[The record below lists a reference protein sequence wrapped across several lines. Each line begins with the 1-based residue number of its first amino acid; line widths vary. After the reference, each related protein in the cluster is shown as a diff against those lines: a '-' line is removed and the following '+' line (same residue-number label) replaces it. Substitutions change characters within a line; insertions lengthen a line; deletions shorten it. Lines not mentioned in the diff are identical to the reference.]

1 MREHTPQ
8 HSDSQ
13 SKKCARCTEVKPLTD
28 FYERTGVY
36 KGHYLSECKDCMKA
50 RSKTSARLPANEPR
64 AATEILAINALK
76 QQGIPA
82 GPGKAYLYADVDV
95 VAFGC
100 VRVEVKYAKL
110 DRTHH
115 REKYTFHTTPRQ
127 GQRGLLADVVML
139 ICDDGDTPT
148 FHLFRP
154 DDEVFFIK
162 GRLKTGFTFTPG
174 AVVAEKHGNNRV
186 VMTQPMMDTAR
197 NRWALVWA
205 ALKAQSDALK
215 QEGA

>member
-1 MREHTPQ
+1 MNDHTSYHTTPQ
-8 HSDSQ
+8 L
-13 SKKCARCTEVKPLTD
+13 KTCKRCNAIKHISE
-28 FYERTGVY
+28 FYTRSGRPNE
-36 KGHYLSECKDCMKA
+36 YLGECKACYKERGRNRVTVRKDTPMVG
-50 RSKTSARLPANEPR
+50 S
-64 AATEILAINALK
+64 EILAINALNHN
-76 QQGIPA
+76 GIHA
-82 GPGKAYLYADVDV
+82 LPGKALQYAHVDV
-95 VAFGC
+95 IAFGC
-100 VRVEVKYAKL
+100 VRIEVKYAKL

-115 REKYTFHTTPRQ
+115 REKYTFQTTPRQ

-174 AVVAEKHGNNRV
+174 AMAAEKHGNNRV
-186 VMTQPMMDTAR
+186 VMTQPMMDAAR
-197 NRWALVWA
+197 NRWSLVWS

>member
-64 AATEILAINALK
+64 AATEI
-76 QQGIPA
+76 
-82 GPGKAYLYADVDV
+82 
-95 VAFGC
+95 
-100 VRVEVKYAKL
+100 L